1 MATQFVKIL
10 KEDATP
16 ILNLAES
23 LLASISGIMTA
34 VVCIEKEHENF
45 IEFGCYLYRASL
57 AIMELLKAE
66 NSPENAIEILQTL
79 SLNVDLAK
87 DLVKRCQEVIDAI
100 SDNELG
106 SIIAQLKGV
115 INNTGESLS
124 LLPSSTFGDQ
134 EYVKVAIRSLSNEM
148 QKAQFGIGQTL
159 AVNTKQHDTRTLSLK
174 KQLKE
179 EPAPQETDLYPI
191 NVDVSI
197 NDHQFLNMPQ
207 KIEAVRSRS
216 SDVTR
221 KPGNMNRSL
230 NTLPKATQYMEPLY
244 ETFFCPLGK
253 KIMDNPV
260 TIETG
265 VTYERNEITE
275 WFEKFEKSED
285 IFCPLTGQKLV
296 SRAFNTN
303 KALKSTIEEWLER
316 NEASRIKVAR
326 TALSLASSKD
336 MVLEAIKDLQTIC
349 QRKRYN
355 KVQVRSVGLMP
366 SLIKFLEYKDRD
378 VRCAAMEEMISKTM
392 NISTI
397 IDMLSSSHQP
407 IRHASLQFLLEL
419 SKSLSLCE
427 KIGSVPGGILMLI
440 NIKYKHSIDAFASE
454 KADGTLRNLEK
465 VPNNIKHMAECGH
478 LEPLLDHLTEGCE
491 EMKMEMA
498 SYLGEIVLGHDSKTF
513 VAVRASPHLLQVNN
527 HGHTITSD
535 YVVYNIFDMLK
546 NSTPDKLNIY
556 LIRIILCLTKTQKS
570 IATIV
575 SVVKTTEASH
585 TLTELINNPHDDLA
599 ITTIKLLCTLS
610 PYMGHTLAERLCK
623 TGGQPESLFQSPNE
637 INQITERHAVSAK
650 YVAKLPHQNLTLN
663 LAILSKNA
671 VPTILKTINQIQRSG
686 TRSSRYASAYLEG
699 LVGTLVRFTT
709 TLYEPQILFL
719 ARNYNFTSVFT
730 ELLIKTSSDEVQRLS
745 AIGLENLSSQSINL
759 SKAPQIKRTK
769 FVKLFYLPKFLSFGS
784 SKRRKLPGCPVHRG
798 ACSSQNTFCLVD
810 AKAVERLLAC
820 LDHENVEVVEAALS
834 AIITLLDEKVDVDK
848 SVSMLSE
855 VNAVQRVL
863 NLVKE
868 HQQEGLWQKSLWV
881 IDKFLM
887 KGGDKSASDISQDR
901 LLPATLVNAFH
912 HGDGKTREMAEK
924 ILRHLNKMPNSST
937 SNYTM

>member
-1 MATQFVKIL
+1 MTNTSVKVML

-355 KVQVRSVGLMP
+355 K
-366 SLIKFLEYKDRD
+366 
-378 VRCAAMEEMISKTM
+378 EMISKTM

-513 VAVRASPHLLQVNN
+513 VASELELEKLQVNN

-686 TRSSRYASAYLEG
+686 TRSSRYASDYLEG